1 MNLPTNHTNC
11 WLHCT
16 LFISSWWGWEHL
28 YVFVSFQFYNQHFHS
43 FLLTSLSHFSKVGI
57 KPLKPD
63 RLSLPTLTSSPRSF
77 SSIFSLSP
85 VSTEV
90 MGSLLNLELPRAAW
104 RVLDLKRVLSLGRLD
119 PYLALGVGG
128 WHQMGEEWDSRPEF
142 GFSPQSE
149 ISASLGLEQGE
160 SCTCE
165 KKEKKG
171 GGWGWGWRSTAGRPA
186 HKSII
191 HPNPQCSQ
199 FSFQPKSSPKLPKL
213 TYLRMLN
220 VWGGIHRRGGRPR
233 RGGGAAVGSS
243 GQTLLSCRCNR
254 PELEDWKF
262 GLTVFGLPQ
271 FLYHSGKGRLFGIG
285 QRQNRLNYL
294 TSTCK

>member
-1 MNLPTNHTNC
+1 M
-11 WLHCT
+11 W
-16 LFISSWWGWEHL
+16 
-28 YVFVSFQFYNQHFHS
+28 
-43 FLLTSLSHFSKVGI
+43 
-57 KPLKPD
+57 
-63 RLSLPTLTSSPRSF
+63 
-77 SSIFSLSP
+77 
-85 VSTEV
+85 
-90 MGSLLNLELPRAAW
+90 
-104 RVLDLKRVLSLGRLD
+104 
-119 PYLALGVGG
+119 
-128 WHQMGEEWDSRPEF
+128 EEWDSRPEF

-171 GGWGWGWRSTAGRPA
+171 GGGGWGWRSTAGRPA

-199 FSFQPKSSPKLPKL
+199 FSFQPKSSPKPLKL

-233 RGGGAAVGSS
+233 RGGGAAEGSS

-262 GLTVFGLPQ
+262 GKNERKLVYLNSCITVVRGDYSVLDKDKIDWTTWLPPVNRK
-271 FLYHSGKGRLFGIG
+271 LISMLLFSCIISSFSLF
-285 QRQNRLNYL
+285 QIMFMCVLASVRV
-294 TSTCK
+294 